1 MKAIQLVFTTL
12 GILCL
17 LGCATV
23 KKESANQESTRF
35 EYALKAIRG
44 EEATEYTINT
54 MAERG
59 WTLVSATPRNSEGGM
74 YVYIL
79 VFKKTKQDGN

>member
-1 MKAIQLVFTTL
+1 MKAIQLVLTSL
-12 GILCL
+12 VILSL

-23 KKESANQESTRF
+23 KKESANPEGVRY
-35 EYALKAIRG
+35 EYALKTIRG

-59 WTLVSATPRNSEGGM
+59 WTLVSAAPRNSEGGM
-74 YVYIL
+74 YVYSL
-79 VFKKTKQDGN
+79 VFKRTKQDGN